1 MGLVSLVVDLIRFA
15 LKRSLDLKSVIGVNI
30 RPYKRWKAEKDDQSR
45 LIPQ

>member
-15 LKRSLDLKSVIGVNI
+15 LKMSLYLKSVIGVNI
-30 RPYKRWKAEKDDQSR
+30 NPYKRWKAERGDQSR